1 MSAECKVSSRVPLA
15 GRHEPAGSLS
25 QGELLPR
32 QSVRCACGRDEP
44 TNPIH
49 PDRMTRIE
57 RLDEVARRLA
67 LAILRRRTRLKKP
80 SESSP
85 GGLDS
90 GRMNCPHL

>member
-1 MSAECKVSSRVPLA
+1 MD
-15 GRHEPAGSLS
+15 SLS
-25 QGELLPR
+25 
-32 QSVRCACGRDEP
+32 
-44 TNPIH
+44 
-49 PDRMTRIE
+49 PDRMTRVE
-57 RLDEVARRLA
+57 RLDEVARLLA